1 MEFCNNQVQQ
11 MNKYL
16 VSKFDSS
23 ITEIKKI
30 FQAFD
35 EDNSGTLDTNEVGL
49 LLQQLEENLTEEEI

>member
-1 MEFCNNQVQQ
+1 